1 MARTADHAA
10 RRRQIAAAV
19 RRLAAE
25 SGLDA
30 VTIGAVAAEA
40 GISVGLVQYY
50 FAAKDDLLAFAYDQV
65 TADITDRVAD
75 RIAKGETR
83 EEPISAVVLG
93 SLVELLPLDEKRRA
107 EHRIARAFRAR
118 ALDNP
123 ALAQVARATWTR
135 ILNQLSTAVD
145 NGKECGEV
153 EANVDAELAATHVAA
168 LVDGLAGYLYLEPQR
183 PVGERTW
190 GTAAEQ
196 ALRGCLD
203 AVFTG
208 KCRQYS

>member
-50 FAAKDDLLAFAYDQV
+50 FATKDDLLVFAYEQV
-65 TADITDRVAD
+65 TADITDRVAV
-75 RIAKGETR
+75 RIDKGETR
-83 EEPISAVVLG
+83 EEPIAAVVLG
-93 SLVELLPLDEKRRA
+93 SLVEFLPLDETRRA
-107 EHRIARAFRAR
+107 EHRIVRAFRAR

-123 ALAQVARATWTR
+123 ALAQVARATWTT

-153 EANVDAELAATHVAA
+153 EADVDAELAATHLAA

-183 PVGERTW
+183 PAEARVR
-190 GTAAEQ
+190 GTVAEQ
-196 ALRGCLD
+196 ALRECLD

-208 KCRQYS
+208 ECRQYR